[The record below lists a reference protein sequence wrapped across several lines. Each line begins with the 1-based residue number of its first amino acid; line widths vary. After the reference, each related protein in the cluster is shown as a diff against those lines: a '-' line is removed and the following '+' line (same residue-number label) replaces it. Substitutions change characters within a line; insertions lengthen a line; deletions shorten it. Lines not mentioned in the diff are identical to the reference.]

1 MIANRR
7 ITVLVISAVVFTMLL
22 GGVIAIA
29 QQCAPAL
36 AQNAEPMTPGTSGA
50 GISGVGTSGVGT
62 SGKVTVAD
70 IDKALASGPVFVEF
84 ESKECTYCKQQ
95 RPISE
100 ALANDYAGK
109 VTFFFVDTTESRDL
123 ARTFQVSGVP
133 QMDVIVEKKDG
144 GYTYINKD
152 GATSTSIAASKF
164 LGLTQKDTLKAALD
178 AAVRARGQ

>member
-36 AQNAEPMTPGTSGA
+36 AQNAEPMTPASSGA
-50 GISGVGTSGVGT
+50 GTSGVGT
-62 SGKVTVAD
+62 SGKVTMAD

-100 ALANDYAGK
+100 ALASDYAGK

>member
-36 AQNAEPMTPGTSGA
+36 AQNAGPITAGT
-50 GISGVGTSGVGT
+50 T
-62 SGKVTVAD
+62 GKVTMAD
-70 IDKALASGPVFVEF
+70 IDNALASGPVFVEF

-100 ALANDYAGK
+100 ALASDYAGK

-123 ARTFQVSGVP
+123 AKTFQVSGVP

-152 GATSTSIAASKF
+152 GATSSGIANSKF

-178 AAVRARGQ
+178 AAVRMRGQ